1 VVNDRLQLLPLGAIG
16 DLCLAGD
23 CLARSYLNKPEITN
37 QRFVA
42 NPFQAK
48 EENRD
53 GKFTHIYKTGDLV
66 RYSADGE
73 LEYLGRNDFQVKI
86 LGLRIELGEIE
97 SVLVS
102 YPIVKQCAIIA
113 KYKEKLHHSKQ
124 AKYLIGYYVLAG
136 MTVLES
142 EIKTFLRKHF
152 PDYMVPARFFRIDGQ
167 LPVTINGKLHTR
179 ALPDVDFP
187 TEKSSYASPRN
198 DLETRLY
205 WIWSTFLS
213 INEIGIDDDFYWL
226 GGDSIL
232 SLQLAGKIR
241 NELSLTVSVK
251 DVFDFRT
258 VRRLFDNVLMN

>member
-1 VVNDRLQLLPLGAIG
+1 MELRHFLQRIDISKLTHLQSLTALTAAGEEFQISHYEEIWKEFSGTVVNAYGVNETTVYNIVNSFESGAPFKNTLGQILSNTKKFVVNDRLQLLPRGAIG

-42 NPFQAK
+42 NPFQTK

-142 EIKTFLRKHF
+142 ELNPFCTSIFLTIWF
-152 PDYMVPARFFRIDGQ
+152 QQDFF
-167 LPVTINGKLHTR
+167 
-179 ALPDVDFP
+179 ALMA
-187 TEKSSYASPRN
+187 SYP
-198 DLETRLY
+198 
-205 WIWSTFLS
+205 
-213 INEIGIDDDFYWL
+213 
-226 GGDSIL
+226 
-232 SLQLAGKIR
+232 
-241 NELSLTVSVK
+241 
-251 DVFDFRT
+251 
-258 VRRLFDNVLMN
+258 